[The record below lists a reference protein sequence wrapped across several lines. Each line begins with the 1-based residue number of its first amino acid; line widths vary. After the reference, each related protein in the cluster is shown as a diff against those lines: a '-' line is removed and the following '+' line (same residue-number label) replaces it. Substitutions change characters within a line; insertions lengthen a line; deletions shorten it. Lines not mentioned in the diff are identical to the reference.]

1 MRAPDP
7 TVAKAVNPSFVKGV
21 INSKEAKTTA
31 LIMWRGD
38 HQQTHGKKV
47 TFKDAS

>member
-1 MRAPDP
+1 M
-7 TVAKAVNPSFVKGV
+7 VAKVVNPSFVKGV

-31 LIMWRGD
+31 LIMWQGGD